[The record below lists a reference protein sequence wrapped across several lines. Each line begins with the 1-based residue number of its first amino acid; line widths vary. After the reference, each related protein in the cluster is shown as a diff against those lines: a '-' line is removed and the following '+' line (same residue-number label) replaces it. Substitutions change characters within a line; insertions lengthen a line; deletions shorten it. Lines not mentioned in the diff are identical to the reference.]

1 MVPRLRALLVM
12 NEDRLADVYPR
23 NILNRL
29 AESVDL
35 LHPPLNRRQL
45 AGSPE
50 LMNDV
55 DVLLT
60 SWGAP
65 ILDAEFLA
73 SAPNLKAVFLAAG
86 SIKGIVTDEFWAREI
101 PIVSAAAANAIPVA
115 EFTLAQILLG
125 LKRVPSLTR
134 ESSRHGSLAVRP
146 QLSGAYGRRVGLLS
160 LGAIGFLVAKLLRSF
175 SLEVVAHDPYVSVEQ
190 ATAAGVELVTLPQL
204 FESAHV
210 VSIHSPLLPETRGL
224 VNKKLLE
231 SMQPDATLINTARGA
246 VINESDLVEVLAMRP
261 DLSAILDV
269 TWPEPPVPESLLYT
283 LPNVFLTPHVA
294 GSLGSECARLGD
306 LIADECQRFVRNHVL
321 LHEVGRA
328 AEQTR
333 A

>member
-1 MVPRLRALLVM
+1 MAPRLRALLVM

-23 NILNRL
+23 NVLERL
-29 AESVDL
+29 AQSVDL
-35 LHPPLNRRQL
+35 CHPPLTRRQL
-45 AGSPE
+45 TSSPE

-65 ILDAEFLA
+65 RLDAEFLA

-86 SIKGIVTDEFWAREI
+86 SIKGIVTDEFWSREI

-115 EFTLAQILLG
+115 EFTLAQIVLS
-125 LKRVPSLTR
+125 LKRAPGLAR
-134 ESSRHGSLAVRP
+134 ETARNGSLAARP
-146 QLSGAYGRRVGLLS
+146 PLAGTYGSRVGLLS
-160 LGAIGFLVAKLLRSF
+160 LGEIGLHVARLLQAF
-175 SLEVVAHDPYVSVEQ
+175 SLDVVAHDPYISAKQ
-190 ATAAGVELVTLPQL
+190 ATAAGVELVTLPEL
-204 FESAHV
+204 FESSHV
-210 VSIHSPLLPETRGL
+210 VSIHSPLLPATLGM
-224 VNKKLLE
+224 VNKALLE
-231 SMQPDATLINTARGA
+231 SMQPDAVLINTARGA
-246 VINESDLVEVLAMRP
+246 LINEPDLVEVLVNRP
-261 DLSAILDV
+261 DLTAMLDV
-269 TWPEPPVPESLLYT
+269 TWPEPPVPGSPLYA

-306 LIADECQRFVRNHVL
+306 LVADECQRFVGNQEL

-328 AEQTR
+328 TERTR